1 MHYAYARHCFR
12 VLSYAWN
19 DGRTEANKK
28 GTYIP
33 AHVGQDIRMNAC
45 VLCLHYV
52 ALDPTPRKQENIKEK
67 DLNLKRKTWHWLT
80 GADGAFHEVLD
91 ATDWRSMRR
100 PMYDRVV
107 DVPRLIATER
117 RGAVNAET
125 ALGTIVSG
133 VEELLGV
140 TADHI
145 GLNLYRSGA
154 DSVTWH
160 RDRIGRQRD
169 WSVIALVSL
178 GGPRTLSVRPWS
190 GSGHRAKTRHMHL
203 ASGDLVVMAGA
214 CQRDWEHAVLKTATA
229 APRIS
234 IALRSRQFPQGPLF
248 QHVGVPPL
256 TD

>member
-1 MHYAYARHCFR
+1 MGTVPVASIER
-12 VLSYAWN
+12 VFYRGPMSTTVLTRPVSAQPRSRPQSAATQQPTLWGHQPLRVNQVEVAW
-19 DGRTEANKK
+19 D
-28 GTYIP
+28 
-33 AHVGQDIRMNAC
+33 
-45 VLCLHYV
+45 
-52 ALDPTPRKQENIKEK
+52 ALDATSSILHQP
-67 DLNLKRKTWHWLT
+67 HWLT

-91 ATDWRSMRR
+91 ATDWRSIRR